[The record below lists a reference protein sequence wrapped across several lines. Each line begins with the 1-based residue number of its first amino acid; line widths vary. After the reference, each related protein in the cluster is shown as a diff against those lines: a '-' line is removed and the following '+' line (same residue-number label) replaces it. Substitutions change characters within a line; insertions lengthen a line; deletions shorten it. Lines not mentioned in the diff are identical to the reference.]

1 MEMRMAFKFLKNF
14 LSSSSSDTESVDRTQ
29 AVEHEACTIVPTPR
43 KGQSG
48 WSTEG
53 LIEKTVDGE
62 VESRHFIRAETHTD
76 KEQAISHTILKG
88 QRIIDEEMRMA
99 RNKSA

>member
-1 MEMRMAFKFLKNF
+1 MAFKFLKNF
-14 LSSSSSDTESVDRTQ
+14 LSSSSSDTESVDRIQ

-43 KGQSG
+43 KGQGG